1 MRALI
6 DAIDELP
13 RPLVIQC
20 TTANRSGIAL
30 LLWLAHARGYTA
42 ECADRLVKDLEL
54 DTVKLEALAW
64 LREKLP
70 KLSPGFHGPLIEHA
84 PEVLQFWDP
93 QSHTLTY
100 LVRCAESR
108 EAVLID
114 PVLGQVDRDL
124 SVLKDLGLR
133 LKYIIYTHDG
143 QEHSSAGVV
152 KRHFREDQHDVQIL
166 VSTAFSHAELADRRV
181 RNGEVI
187 KFGKLAME
195 VRATPGLN
203 DGSMAFTLQTGTAAF
218 VFTGDTLWVRGGAKR
233 DYQRHNLRKLQESV
247 RRQILTLPDETIV
260 CPGHDNKGR
269 SVSTVEE
276 ERLFNSRFSQ
286 PISEFEDYMTQEPPS
301 AKSLAER
308 PFLPPQ
314 SKANAA
320 FGVAAFM

>member
-1 MRALI
+1 
-6 DAIDELP
+6 
-13 RPLVIQC
+13 
-20 TTANRSGIAL
+20 
-30 LLWLAHARGYTA
+30 
-42 ECADRLVKDLEL
+42 
-54 DTVKLEALAW
+54 
-64 LREKLP
+64 
-70 KLSPGFHGPLIEHA
+70 
-84 PEVLQFWDP
+84 
-93 QSHTLTY
+93 
-100 LVRCAESR
+100 
-108 EAVLID
+108 
-114 PVLGQVDRDL
+114 
-124 SVLKDLGLR
+124 
-133 LKYIIYTHDG
+133 
-143 QEHSSAGVV
+143 
-152 KRHFREDQHDVQIL
+152 
-166 VSTAFSHAELADRRV
+166 
-181 RNGEVI
+181 
-187 KFGKLAME
+187 ME

-314 SKANAA
+314 SILGPRPDRFLVKRVTAYWKSQGKPMQLLAWPPSCKLFVCGDHSEVHLDA
-320 FGVAAFM
+320 LLALKRIGPHQILSLGSACLRLRPAHFGFITVTVLLRCSA